1 MSVFAILTFQEY
13 KCCHVPVAI
22 VGSALSTRR
31 QDGVENGDIQVCVGV
46 TVWRGC
52 TIKSS
57 WGLRCLHDVA

>member
-1 MSVFAILTFQEY
+1 MIGGDMSVFAILTFQEY

-22 VGSALSTRR
+22 VGS
-31 QDGVENGDIQVCVGV
+31 GVENGDIQVCVGV